1 MGHRGAGRRA
11 RGHRKRARQVWTH
24 LYGDKYL
31 ATSWEEGADD
41 FSRHFL
47 AKVEERLDLGA
58 DLEVAHAKRAND
70 GTTKLVFQR
79 RADGLNVETVLIPAK
94 EVRGRKPRTTVC
106 VSSQVGC
113 AMGCKFCYTGL
124 MGLQVNLTAGQIVEQ
139 VSECRA
145 NLFLFH
151 FR

>member
-1 MGHRGAGRRA
+1 MVDELSED
-11 RGHRKRARQVWTH
+11 RKRARQVWTH
-24 LYGDKYL
+24 LYGDKHL

-41 FSRHFL
+41 FSRNFL
-47 AKVEERLDLGA
+47 AKVEERLLDPGA

-94 EVRGRKPRTTVC
+94 GGRGRKPRTTVC

-139 VSECRA
+139 VRECRA

-151 FR
+151 FC